1 LLLSKY
7 AVRVRSRARYPTGLA
22 NIQCMYAPEFNSH
35 SENIM
40 LEVK

>member
-1 LLLSKY
+1 VFEYS
-7 AVRVRSRARYPTGLA
+7 VRVQHRGKYPTGFA

-35 SENIM
+35 SETIQ